1 MAQHERAKSISFTP
15 HPKVLA
21 HLDTLVA
28 YGLFG
33 RNRADVVN
41 RLVCEGIERR
51 VEPFKIPL
59 RKG

>member
-1 MAQHERAKSISFTP
+1 MAKATRAKQITFTP

-51 VEPFKIPL
+51 VEPFKLP
-59 RKG
+59 RQR